1 MLLSPG
7 GSWFGSWPEFFAT
20 WPSPFSRS
28 QPLTSQLPCC
38 STPASSTTVTK
49 SFHTG
54 WASWHRN
61 TGAGRCLSPAK
72 GTREGKLSLRAVA
85 GITACFLS
93 PATLWQGA
101 QAPSTFFALC
111 TACGTGRLV
120 RRVAGGQGRPCGE
133 GVPLGL
139 LPARLWGTQCPGN
152 SPSLLAPCR
161 SYPQIIA
168 PIILCA
174 SLSNVNVSVQLGD
187 TPPFALGFN
196 SISAGTGWQLAPGW
210 LLGSSWGLVALPERH
225 QDENGEGHAI
235 SVLAHVCVWPGAVDP
250 CLVVSGLPLFGGS

>member
-7 GSWFGSWPEFFAT
+7 GSWFGSWHEFFAT

-54 WASWHRN
+54 WACWHRN
-61 TGAGRCLSPAK
+61 TGARQCLSPAK
-72 GTREGKLSLRAVA
+72 GVREGKLSLSAVA
-85 GITACFLS
+85 GITACFLL
-93 PATLWQGA
+93 PARLWQGA
-101 QAPSTFFALC
+101 QAHSNFFALC
-111 TACGTGRLV
+111 TACGMGRLV
-120 RRVAGGQGRPCGE
+120 RRVAGSRGAPVERVSLWACSLSGSG
-133 GVPLGL
+133 
-139 LPARLWGTQCPGN
+139 ARSAPGN
-152 SPSLLAPCR
+152 SLFLLAPCR

-196 SISAGTGWQLAPGW
+196 SISAGTGWQLAPRW
-210 LLGSSWGLVALPERH
+210 LLGSWGLVALPERH

-235 SVLAHVCVWPGAVDP
+235 SVLAHVCVWPGAVDS